1 MASKTVLIF
10 ILPVLFSIVFGSA
23 VMADILQKPDRTLN
37 MWPVSSET
45 TSHEA
50 LEIIGL
56 SEHYSVSELIT
67 AQFVV
72 SDPSFDCADLY
83 VTIYSE
89 NVSVSQ
95 NGFFKQCFGDEG
107 IIPVD
112 DTFSETIDTPG
123 SYELV
128 AQLGSENLGF
138 ILASEIFTVK

>member
-1 MASKTVLIF
+1 
-10 ILPVLFSIVFGSA
+10 
-23 VMADILQKPDRTLN
+23 

-45 TSHEA
+45 TSHDA

-56 SEHYSVSELIT
+56 SEQYSVSESIT

-83 VTIYSE
+83 VTIYLE

-95 NGFFKQCFGDEG
+95 NGFFKQCFGNEG

-112 DTFSETIDTPG
+112 DTFSEAIDTPG